1 MGLELLDTFPSGLPQ
16 GVMETVVL
24 ETVVL
29 VKVLETVVLVKVVKQ
44 RVVVRG

>member
-29 VKVLETVVLVKVVKQ
+29 VKVVKQ